1 MNPEFQRNVWLEL
14 TPHRV
19 VSMPAVLV
27 AVFFLVYL
35 IAGDRYPDPLR
46 ITAMTI
52 FFLLTLLW
60 GSRLA
65 GEALVNEVQDRTW
78 DQQRMSSIS
87 PWSMSWGKLFGSTV
101 FTWYGAA
108 ICLLAYFIAA
118 IQSGEQEIIK
128 TVLFMVFVSV
138 FGQSIALLSS
148 LQTVKSYHRSASTA
162 FMVAGIIV
170 SIPLISWAFQDIGTI
185 QWYGTDYRPLNF
197 LLVSVICFTAWSL
210 LGIHRRIREELQ
222 FRNTPVYWFAFCIFV
237 SFYLAGLVPARILGD
252 EVTTVRLVVA
262 YVTFISLAYLMVI
275 TEVKDPVLVR
285 RIIAAVKARNW
296 QSIFENTPAWLVT
309 LAGVYVLCLV
319 LLLHSS
325 SLTHFLPQT
334 VETKPVAA
342 AVALFLTRDI
352 LLFIFFNMSA
362 NRRRAD
368 VTAIFY
374 LLLLYWLIPSI
385 LNGLGMTSLNALLL
399 PMGPHNEMVS
409 IVAGAVQVGVL
420 MYLSVRRWK
429 QLYVK
434 NPQAPMKIQG
444 S

>member
-128 TVLFMVFVSV
+128 TVL
-138 FGQSIALLSS
+138 
-148 LQTVKSYHRSASTA
+148 
-162 FMVAGIIV
+162 
-170 SIPLISWAFQDIGTI
+170 
-185 QWYGTDYRPLNF
+185 
-197 LLVSVICFTAWSL
+197 
-210 LGIHRRIREELQ
+210 
-222 FRNTPVYWFAFCIFV
+222 
-237 SFYLAGLVPARILGD
+237 
-252 EVTTVRLVVA
+252 
-262 YVTFISLAYLMVI
+262 
-275 TEVKDPVLVR
+275 
-285 RIIAAVKARNW
+285 
-296 QSIFENTPAWLVT
+296 
-309 LAGVYVLCLV
+309 
-319 LLLHSS
+319 
-325 SLTHFLPQT
+325 
-334 VETKPVAA
+334 
-342 AVALFLTRDI
+342 
-352 LLFIFFNMSA
+352 
-362 NRRRAD
+362 
-368 VTAIFY
+368 
-374 LLLLYWLIPSI
+374 
-385 LNGLGMTSLNALLL
+385 
-399 PMGPHNEMVS
+399 
-409 IVAGAVQVGVL
+409 
-420 MYLSVRRWK
+420 
-429 QLYVK
+429 
-434 NPQAPMKIQG
+434 
-444 S
+444 